1 MHYSI
6 KTSSWQALGPR
17 KFKPRLLYH
26 TARASCMLSSAY
38 GFWSYFICIQW
49 RTRARIDFS
58 NFSRW
63 MRYSRIMLAVVCV
76 GLVGREGNVFL
87 HCTQK
92 RVQIWYPSS
101 TGQCLPSY
109 FFHEIHVILHGIL
122 VTCIEIDCWPQRLGV
137 DTFSV
142 GSKTTKFNC
151 FRSSIWFEK
160 YG

>member
-26 TARASCMLSSAY
+26 TARASCMVSSAY

-58 NFSRW
+58 NFSKL
-63 MRYSRIMLAVVCV
+63 MRYSRIMLAVVCI

-109 FFHEIHVILHGIL
+109 FFMKYIKFSIVDLL
-122 VTCIEIDCWPQRLGV
+122 FPVTCIEIDCWPQSLNVAYIWHFFCRL
-137 DTFSV
+137 
-142 GSKTTKFNC
+142 
-151 FRSSIWFEK
+151 
-160 YG
+160 